1 MEYNDSENKITIGD
15 SGTDTSISGSLTL
28 GGHTTP
34 VGSILHSDSSSVTK
48 TVANNTTVNL
58 TSLTIPAGVW
68 IVIGGFYSGQPSSA
82 TTNGRVRISLAS
94 SSTVNEYFNPANNN
108 GYGTNTYSTYG
119 STLELCGEV
128 IAIRSGTS
136 SYTVYLNA
144 YQSTGS
150 SLSITGRIKAIRIV

>member
-1 MEYNDSENKITIGD
+1 M
-15 SGTDTSISGSLTL
+15 
-28 GGHTTP
+28 
-34 VGSILHSDSSSVTK
+34 HSDSSSVTK
-48 TVANNTTVNL
+48 TVASNTLVNL

-82 TTNGRVRISLAS
+82 KASGRVRISLAS
-94 SSTVNEYFNPANNN
+94 SSTVNDYFNPANNN

-119 STLELCGEV
+119 STLALCGEV

-144 YQSTGS
+144 YQSTSS